1 MGEKCVVAVVV
12 IWGKDYKHKGA
23 IEEQVCGLWVYLFQV
38 KCCNPKNCEK
48 CWE

>member
-23 IEEQVCGLWVYLFQV
+23 IEEQVCGLWVYF
-38 KCCNPKNCEK
+38 K
-48 CWE
+48 